1 MVQALVCIED
11 WLRARGASGVDVE
24 ENVKDLE
31 EIEKDVQCLGLDD
44 EVVFVDSLF

>member
-31 EIEKDVQCLGLDD
+31 EIEKGSVYYLVKLLS
-44 EVVFVDSLF
+44 FI